1 MKRIISIVLLSI
13 LATSVTWASQSQIQ
27 MKPSSPQP
35 RPRIVSKIGNQTT
48 ATFPVAAFVDENML
62 SVYFQAALGNAT
74 ISITDSYGT
83 VVEQITVDT
92 YQQTEIDIPTCFW
105 DADEYTIS
113 ISYNSTTLSGV
124 FQLE

>member
-1 MKRIISIVLLSI
+1 MKRIISVVLLSI
-13 LATSVTWASQSQIQ
+13 LATSATWAAQCQVDLSR
-27 MKPSSPQP
+27 KPAPP
-35 RPRIVSKIGNQTT
+35 RPRINSISRIQSEIIH
-48 ATFPVAAFVDENML
+48 PVAAFVDENML

-92 YQQTEIDIPTCFW
+92 YQQTEIDIPTSFW

>member
-1 MKRIISIVLLSI
+1 MKRITCLVFLAI
-13 LATSVTWASQSQIQ
+13 LAIYTASAKQNEVALTGKPTIPKPKKFSIQRSQSEI
-27 MKPSSPQP
+27 
-35 RPRIVSKIGNQTT
+35 IH
-48 ATFPVAAFVDENML
+48 PVAAFVDENML
-62 SVYFQAALGNAT
+62 SVYFQAAVGNAT